1 MHEGYYNYYT
11 RKAESW
17 WERRDFVRGWRR
29 LHAGDRRWVPPHHP
43 SLMAALTPNRTPH
56 IDRQHP
62 ALLWI
67 EALQGKA
74 NTDGSWNSQRFNSV
88 LMEEAVAV
96 AAVMADPRRRDD
108 TATLSLLS
116 VANDVESLD
125 RLLSAAQEQAFARG
139 RSRLVGPV
147 ALSPHLGY
155 GALLDHFN
163 QTPPLHT
170 PYNSPYLPEVLDAS
184 LERVQTAR
192 LYHFALSS
200 LPAPAGPL
208 ETGEGPALLRPISA
222 EDDAKVLPYLLT
234 ALDASADE
242 NLAGSEEFPRPD
254 PAEAAFLLAWWG
266 IAPRLGW
273 IAEIEGQEVGF
284 VLLQPDLA
292 AALRRAKGGRTPW
305 WQLWW
310 QWRRTQ
316 STVNGCIVAGGVL
329 PRWRRQGIG
338 RQLWHAALQSAQTQ
352 GWRSLSIGPV
362 TDDSAA
368 ASFLLALDAQ
378 PLQRYAL
385 YATE

>member
-1 MHEGYYNYYT
+1 VHEGYYNYYT
-11 RKAESW
+11 RLAESW

-29 LHAGDRRWVPPHHP
+29 LHAGDRRWVPPYHS

-56 IDRQHP
+56 VDRQRP

-67 EALQGKA
+67 EALQGRA
-74 NTDGSWNSQRFNSV
+74 NTDGSWNAQRYNSV
-88 LMEEAVAV
+88 FMEEAVAV
-96 AAVMADPRRRDD
+96 TALMADPRRRDD
-108 TATLSLLS
+108 TATLALLS
-116 VANDVESLD
+116 VANDVESLE
-125 RLLSAAQEQAFARG
+125 RLLSTAQEQAFARG

-170 PYNSPYLPEVLDAS
+170 PYNSPYLPEVLDAVF
-184 LERVQTAR
+184 ERVQTAR
-192 LYHFALSS
+192 LYHFALSGP
-200 LPAPAGPL
+200 PAAID
-208 ETGEGPALLRPISA
+208 GPATLRPLSV

-234 ALDASADE
+234 ALDDSADE
-242 NLAGSEEFPRPD
+242 KLNGSEEFPRPD
-254 PAEAAFLLAWWG
+254 AAEAAFLLAWWG

-273 IAEIEGQEVGF
+273 IAEMEGQAVGF

-316 STVNGCIVAGGVL
+316 PSGNGRIVAGGVL

-338 RQLWHAALQSAQTQ
+338 HQLWGAAIKLAHVQ
-352 GWRSLSIGPV
+352 GWRNVSIGPV
-362 TDDSAA
+362 TDNSAA
-368 ASFLLALDAQ
+368 ASFLLAHNAQ
-378 PLQRYAL
+378 PLQHYAL
-385 YATE
+385 YANE